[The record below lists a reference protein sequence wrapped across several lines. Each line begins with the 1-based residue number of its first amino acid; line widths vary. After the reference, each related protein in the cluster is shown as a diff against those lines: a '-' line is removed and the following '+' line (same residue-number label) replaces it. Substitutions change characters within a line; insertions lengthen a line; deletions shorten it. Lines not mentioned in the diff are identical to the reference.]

1 MKSNMYQQVYIT
13 FASDKIFSTFT
24 SNLVIIL
31 TRLIIKTAIISGLTS
46 VRETPGTYKSFFK
59 GQGISVR

>member
-31 TRLIIKTAIISGLTS
+31 TRADNKNGHYFRAGK
-46 VRETPGTYKSFFK
+46 RPGDAGNVQKLF
-59 GQGISVR
+59 

>member
-1 MKSNMYQQVYIT
+1 MYQQVYIS

-31 TRLIIKTAIISGLTS
+31 TRANNKNGHYFRSGK
-46 VRETPGTYKSFFK
+46 GTGDAGNVQKLF
-59 GQGISVR
+59 

>member
-1 MKSNMYQQVYIT
+1 MYQQVYIS

-31 TRLIIKTAIISGLTS
+31 TRANNKNGHYFRAGK
-46 VRETPGTYKSFFK
+46 RPGDAGNVQKLF
-59 GQGISVR
+59 